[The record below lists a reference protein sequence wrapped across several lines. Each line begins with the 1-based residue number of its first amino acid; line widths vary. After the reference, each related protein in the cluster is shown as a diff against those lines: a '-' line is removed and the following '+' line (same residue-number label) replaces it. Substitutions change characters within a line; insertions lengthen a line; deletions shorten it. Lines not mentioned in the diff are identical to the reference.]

1 VTGFFKGISN
11 RDSFARLVASLYFVY
26 EAMEASFDETTERNV
41 KAMDFS
47 SLRRVE
53 SLERD
58 LEFFYGRNWKQ
69 VVKPSP
75 ETKAYVAR
83 IREVAE
89 NKPLMLIAH
98 QYTRYLGDLFGGQM
112 MSGMAVRSLGLQ
124 GQDGVSFYH
133 FSDIPSVKDFIENWY
148 GAVNQLPLTDNEKQE
163 IVDEANLVFAH
174 NIRILQELDSKS
186 WGAYAAMLKLTY
198 VGIAEKI
205 WGRDS

>member
-1 VTGFFKGISN
+1 
-11 RDSFARLVASLYFVY
+11 
-26 EAMEASFDETTERNV
+26 
-41 KAMDFS
+41 
-47 SLRRVE
+47 
-53 SLERD
+53 
-58 LEFFYGRNWKQ
+58 
-69 VVKPSP
+69 
-75 ETKAYVAR
+75 
-83 IREVAE
+83 
-89 NKPLMLIAH
+89 
-98 QYTRYLGDLFGGQM
+98 M